1 MKRPKKTRSAP
12 SASPVVELRLPQIE
26 PVRLYRQ
33 IANLLSERIDQGL
46 FPIGT
51 LLPAERELAQQLGV
65 SRTSVREAL
74 IALEVR
80 GKVSV
85 RVGHG
90 VQVMRA
96 YPLPD
101 GSEATAD
108 EGDTDIGPIELMEA
122 RRHVEL
128 KTVELAAVNRTD
140 ANLTRMRKALE
151 FQAIAKSTR
160 ARQYREGDR
169 NFHVEIARAGGNEAY
184 ALITATLWDYPS
196 KPLFNKF
203 EELLLG
209 PERLKKTG
217 SEHGQI
223 YEAIADRDRVAARK
237 AMKTHLDAV
246 ISAFSR
252 GLGE

>member
-1 MKRPKKTRSAP
+1 MKRSEKTRA
-12 SASPVVELRLPQIE
+12 AAAENAVDELRLPQIE

-33 IANLLSERIDQGL
+33 IANLLSERIDQGI

-101 GSEATAD
+101 GSEAAGD
-108 EGDTDIGPIELMEA
+108 EGDSDIGPIELMEA

-128 KTVELAAVNRTD
+128 KTVELAAVHRTD
-140 ANLTRMRKALE
+140 ANLKHMRKALDL
-151 FQAIAKSTR
+151 QASAKSTR

-169 NFHVEIARAGGNEAY
+169 NFHVEIARAGGNAAY
-184 ALITATLWDYPS
+184 ALITAALWDYPS

-209 PERLKKTG
+209 PERLKKTRL
-217 SEHGQI
+217 EHSQI
-223 YEAIADRDRVAARK
+223 YDAIADRDRIAARK

-252 GLGE
+252 GLDG

>member
-1 MKRPKKTRSAP
+1 M
-12 SASPVVELRLPQIE
+12 PQIE

-101 GSEATAD
+101 GSELATD
-108 EGDTDIGPIELMEA
+108 EGDSDIGPIELMEA

-128 KTVELAAVNRTD
+128 KTVELAAVSRTD
-140 ANLTRMRKALE
+140 ANLKRMKKALE
-151 FQAIAKSTR
+151 FQASAKSTR

-169 NFHVEIARAGGNEAY
+169 NFHVEIARAGGNAAY

-209 PERLKKTG
+209 PERLKKT
-217 SEHGQI
+217 SFEHAQI
-223 YEAIADRDRVAARK
+223 YEAIADRDRAAARK
-237 AMKTHLDAV
+237 AMKIHLDAV

-252 GLGE
+252 GLGG